1 MKSTWPRYKLKET
14 KNIKAMGE
22 NQNEHHTDVA
32 DEQQT
37 DLNILLFN

>member
-14 KNIKAMGE
+14 KNRKAMGE
-22 NQNEHHTDVA
+22 NQNEHHNNVA